1 MKTKPSRP
9 ALSATGRR
17 PTRKPPR
24 ADASRQPNED
34 RVVEQIRDAM
44 LDHRLTPGTKL
55 KEVAL
60 AEVFGVTRNVIRT
73 ALVRLAGDRLV
84 ELRPNRGAIVANPTV
99 AESRDLYATRRV
111 IEGAVVDRVARTVT
125 PAQLRA
131 LRELAKR
138 ESDAYRR
145 GEMRAGLKL
154 SIEFHRVLG
163 RMAGNTVLAEM
174 LEQLMIR
181 TPLVVIAYRSDRTD
195 PSCANREHEDIIDS
209 LAKGNADRAVKMMQD
224 HLATLEG
231 QLNLREEEEEQN
243 SDLAAIF
250 GKRH

>member
-1 MKTKPSRP
+1 
-9 ALSATGRR
+9 
-17 PTRKPPR
+17 
-24 ADASRQPNED
+24 
-34 RVVEQIRDAM
+34 VVAEIRDAM

-73 ALVRLAGDRLV
+73 ALVRLAGDHLV

-99 AESRDLYATRRV
+99 AESRDLYAARRV
-111 IEGAVVDRVARTVT
+111 IEGALVDRVARSIT
-125 PAQLRA
+125 PAQLRVLRA
-131 LRELAKR
+131 LTKR

-154 SIEFHRVLG
+154 SIAFHRALG
-163 RMAGNTVLAEM
+163 QMAGNTVLAEM

-195 PSCANREHEDIIDS
+195 PTCANHEHEDIIDA
-209 LAKGNADRAVKMMQD
+209 LAKGNVDRAVKTMRD
-224 HLATLEG
+224 HLTTLES
-231 QLNLREEEEEQN
+231 QLNLREDDEPS

-250 GKRH
+250 GKPR